1 MVNKNNFIIFT
12 IGTIHCSNT
21 GCNCSTVGS
30 NNPQECAQNG
40 GQCSCKPNV
49 IGRTCSACRPD
60 HFNFTSGQG
69 CTGET
74 KASEL
79 MCIGFVKEEKYRICM
94 EQKKEKV

>member
-1 MVNKNNFIIFT
+1 M
-12 IGTIHCSNT
+12 
-21 GCNCSTVGS
+21 
-30 NNPQECAQNG
+30 
-40 GQCSCKPNV
+40 

-79 MCIGFVKEEKYRICM
+79 MCVGFVKEEKYRICM